1 MCLFGFKSRIYPFT
15 LCGRILT
22 GKLNNLSTKTITRP
36 LFIILSA
43 TITPTR
49 HLPSEGIEPSPFLY
63 QRNRLF
69 YTCCKRSSVNLEAG
83 AGVEPADTMLMR
95 HVRRP
100 FSIPAILNDQT
111 KSLLC
116 PIYLQMNKIKFAVIG
131 LLSKLAFQK
140 GFEPSNIHF
149 ERVVTIP
156 FCLLGH

>member
-1 MCLFGFKSRIYPFT
+1 M
-15 LCGRILT
+15 
-22 GKLNNLSTKTITRP
+22 
-36 LFIILSA
+36 
-43 TITPTR
+43 
-49 HLPSEGIEPSPFLY
+49 
-63 QRNRLF
+63 
-69 YTCCKRSSVNLEAG
+69 EAG

-95 HVRRP
+95 HVRLP

-149 ERVVTIP
+149 ERVVTLP
-156 FCLLGH
+156 FCLLEH

>member
-1 MCLFGFKSRIYPFT
+1 M
-15 LCGRILT
+15 
-22 GKLNNLSTKTITRP
+22 
-36 LFIILSA
+36 
-43 TITPTR
+43 
-49 HLPSEGIEPSPFLY
+49 
-63 QRNRLF
+63 
-69 YTCCKRSSVNLEAG
+69 EAG

-116 PIYLQMNKIKFAVIG
+116 PISCQMNKIKLAVIG

-156 FCLLGH
+156 FCLLEH